1 MANSLE
7 NALLKCVSYGA
18 DVSEMTTAGKRTS
31 ETSQQPIKKK
41 KTPPALTSGVPGAQ
55 RGRFLQKISIKD

>member
-31 ETSQQPIKKK
+31 EASQHQLKK
-41 KTPPALTSGVPGAQ
+41 KTPPALTSGVPGVR
-55 RGRFLQKISIKD
+55 RGWFL